1 MPLYFSVKFRLSVFF
16 RVPLERR
23 MVLGLLTILIMLVI
37 AYAFWR
43 EGPLTAFAMFC
54 NTLIA
59 GIIAFNFWEPIADLI
74 DPAFQDSVF
83 EGTEDALALMIPFLL
98 ILMGLRLATNSLAS
112 THMEYPAL
120 LYRGGAVFFG
130 LLTGYFLSAILVCA
144 LQTLPIQQNF
154 LSFDRY
160 KPGETPAARKFL
172 PPDLVWLSMMN
183 RLSGKSLSGG
193 DEAFDATGSFE
204 LRYARHHR
212 VDESGK
218 STPYHGEF
226 EREK

>member
-1 MPLYFSVKFRLSVFF
+1 MI
-16 RVPLERR
+16 
-23 MVLGLLTILIMLVI
+23 LGLLTVAIMLAI

-59 GIIAFNFWEPIADLI
+59 GIIAFNFWEPIADLL
-74 DPAFQDSVF
+74 DPVFQETVL

-120 LYRGGAVFFG
+120 MYRGGAVFFG
-130 LLTGYFLSAILVCA
+130 LVTGYFLAGILVCA
-144 LQTLPIQQNF
+144 MQTLPIQRNF
-154 LSFDRY
+154 LSFEQY
-160 KPGETPAARKFL
+160 KPGETAAGRKL
-172 PPDLVWLSMMN
+172 IPPDFVWLSMMSH
-183 RLSGKSLSGG
+183 LSGKSLNAG
-193 DEAFDATGSFE
+193 DKPFDARGNFE
-204 LRYARHHR
+204 MRYARNRR

-218 STPYHGEF
+218 STPHSGEF
-226 EREK
+226 NTEEEK

>member
-1 MPLYFSVKFRLSVFF
+1 MI
-16 RVPLERR
+16 
-23 MVLGLLTILIMLVI
+23 LGLLTVLIMLAI

-59 GIIAFNFWEPIADLI
+59 GIIAFNFWEPIADLL
-74 DPAFQDSVF
+74 DPPFQDTVL

-130 LLTGYFLSAILVCA
+130 LLTGYFLAGILVCA
-144 LQTLPIQQNF
+144 LQTLPIQKNF
-154 LSFDRY
+154 LSFEFY
-160 KPGETPAARKFL
+160 KPGEASPGRKFI
-172 PPDLVWLSMMN
+172 PPDMVWLSMMN
-183 RLSGKSLSGG
+183 RTSGKSLSGG
-193 DEAFDATGSFE
+193 DEPFDAMGSFE
-204 LRYARHHR
+204 LRYARHRR

-218 STPYHGEF
+218 STPHMGEF
-226 EREK
+226 KREEEK

>member
-1 MPLYFSVKFRLSVFF
+1 
-16 RVPLERR
+16 
-23 MVLGLLTILIMLVI
+23 MVLGLLTVLMMLII

-59 GIIAFNFWEPIADLI
+59 GIIAFNFWEPIADLL

-120 LYRGGAVFFG
+120 LYRGGAVLFG
-130 LLTGYFLSAILVCA
+130 LLTGYFLAGILVCA

-154 LSFDRY
+154 LGFERY
-160 KPGETPAARKFL
+160 KPGETSGGRKFI
-172 PPDLVWLSMMN
+172 PPDMVWLSMMY
-183 RLSGKSLSGG
+183 RLSGKSLSSG
-193 DEAFDATGSFE
+193 DEPFDAMGSFE
-204 LRYARHHR
+204 MRYARHRR
-212 VDESGK
+212 VDEAGK
-218 STPYHGEF
+218 STSHSGEF